1 MAEPALR
8 DSDEIIAGYNPVV
21 ARRLLGYL
29 KPYRLAVLLAL
40 AALALSTAAELL
52 LPVVLQRAVDR
63 HLVATWRRTPVAR
76 MAEQQPLQRII
87 EAHGIRIGE
96 YVYTLEEHLND
107 IAQLEQRRLRERGVL
122 SEQAFVVTST
132 ESAETRAVV
141 ADHPELFQTSQTHA
155 ALGND
160 AFSQLSGE
168 ARLALRSADISGIE
182 RLSGYF
188 LLLLLTVLVT
198 AFAQLYLMAYA
209 GQGVMKDMRLQLYA
223 HTIDQSQAFLNAHP
237 VGKLVTRLT
246 NDVETINEL
255 FTNVIVNLL
264 KNLTIMAGAIITMF
278 VLNQRMALVTM
289 ATLPPVVL
297 LTLVFRKRARDA
309 FRNVRRW
316 VSQVNAYLAEHISG
330 ISVVQMF
337 VREAQVNRE
346 FRRRNGNLMQA
357 SLAEMYVFAVF
368 RPLVDLLSSVSLAV
382 IVFFGARFLSIGVVS
397 LGILIA
403 FIDLAKRFYQ
413 QLMDI
418 SDRFV
423 ILQSALAGS
432 ERVFEMLDVA
442 DEIEDSGERHLPQP
456 VRGDVEFDSV
466 SFEYRFGEPVLH
478 DVSFRVSPGE
488 TVAIVGYTGAGKTT
502 IANLV
507 TRLWDV
513 NAGSIRLDG
522 VDIRDVPLR
531 QLRSSVQPIQQDVFL
546 FNDTVAE
553 NIRLGAD
560 ISDAQ
565 IMEAARVVQAHRF
578 IETLPRGYQ
587 TVLHEGAANISTG
600 QRQLIAFARVLAHD
614 PRVIILDEATASVD
628 TETETLIQDGIGTL
642 LKGRT
647 SLVIAHRLSTIKHA
661 DRILVLSSGRLAEE
675 GTHEDLLALRGLYYN
690 LYRLQY
696 RE

>member
-1 MAEPALR
+1 MADPILR
-8 DSDEIIAGYNPVV
+8 DSDQIIAGYNPAV

-29 KPYRLAVLLAL
+29 KPYRLAVFLAL
-40 AALALSTAAELL
+40 AALILSTAAELL
-52 LPVVLQRAVDR
+52 LPVILQRAVDR
-63 HLVATWRRTPVAR
+63 HLVATWRRTPVER
-76 MAEQQPLQRII
+76 IAEQEQLSEIVTR
-87 EAHGIRIGE
+87 HGVRIGE

-107 IAQLEQRRLRERGVL
+107 IAQLEQRQLRETGVL
-122 SEQAFVVTST
+122 SERSYVVTPM
-132 ESAETRAVV
+132 ELPETREVV
-141 ADHPELFQTSQTHA
+141 ARYPDRFETSDTHA
-155 ALGND
+155 VIADEFFSALPGD
-160 AFSQLSGE
+160 S
-168 ARLALRSADISGIE
+168 RLALRGADISGIN
-182 RLSGYF
+182 RLSVRF
-188 LLLLLTVLVT
+188 LLLLLTVLIT
-198 AFAQLYLMAYA
+198 AFVQLYLMAYA
-209 GQGVMKDMRLQLYA
+209 GQGVMKDMRLELYR
-223 HTIDQSQAFLNAHP
+223 HTINQSQAFLNAHP

-264 KNLTIMAGAIITMF
+264 KNLTIMAGVVITMF
-278 VLNQRMALVTM
+278 ALNSRMALVTM
-289 ATLPPVVL
+289 TTLPPVVV

-330 ISVVQMF
+330 IAVIQMF

-346 FRRRNGNLMQA
+346 FRRRNGSLMQA
-357 SLAEMYVFAVF
+357 SLSEMYVFAVF
-368 RPLVDLLSSVSLAV
+368 RPLVDLLSSISLAV

-423 ILQSALAGS
+423 ILQSAMAGS
-432 ERVFEMLDVA
+432 ERVFEMLDVE
-442 DEIEDSGERHLPQP
+442 DRIEDHGQRLLPEP
-456 VRGDVEFDSV
+456 VHGAVEFDSV
-466 SFEYRFGEPVLH
+466 SFEYRPGEPVLH
-478 DVSFRVSPGE
+478 DVSFRVSAGE

-522 VDIRDVPLR
+522 VDVRDIPLQ
-531 QLRSSVQPIQQDVFL
+531 QLRTVVQPIQQDVFL

-560 ISDAQ
+560 ISDDQ
-565 IMEAARVVQAHRF
+565 IVEAAHVVQVHRF
-578 IETLPRGYQ
+578 IETLPHRYQ
-587 TVLHEGAANISTG
+587 TILHEGAANISTG
-600 QRQLIAFARVLAHD
+600 QRQLVAFARVLAHN

-628 TETETLIQDGIGTL
+628 TETEALIQDGIRTL

-661 DRILVLSSGRLAEE
+661 DRILVLSNGRLAEE
-675 GTHEDLLALRGLYYN
+675 GTHEDLLAMRGLYYN